1 MKKILLLITLLCT
14 SLSLSA
20 EPIGEERARQIAEDF
35 FAKHT
40 TRAIASDIEL
50 EWAGD
55 NISDKSA
62 MGSKFDNS
70 LLYIYNFG
78 SNSGFVVV
86 AGDSNAIPI
95 IAYSFDTTLD
105 VNNMA
110 DATADILDAWC
121 RQVED
126 ARKLA
131 KPISGAT
138 TSSTRAEEE
147 VLFETALWDQN
158 EPYNREAPLIDG
170 QRALTGCAATA
181 MAIVCHYHRWPER
194 GVGTTPAYFYEM
206 FGNTYNIEEN
216 ILGREYDYDNMLM
229 TYGEEYTQEQ
239 GDAVAALMKDI
250 GTSILMNYHYSGSAA
265 NPSNMLYALTTYFG
279 YSKQMEYA
287 YGDSYRTEE
296 WVEMVRQNVRKYGPT
311 IFSGVGT
318 SGGHGF
324 VVDGFKADY
333 LHFNFGWSGIGNGY
347 FLLPGIEYY
356 QYQSMIMYLEPDKDG
371 TTEYCD
377 SIYLFCNSEDYKG
390 INSYQSGTYTT
401 GAEFECMIGGFWSH
415 CIMPFTGDI
424 NLVLCDKD
432 GNIKE
437 HLYNYHVENIEYM
450 SEILPE
456 ERIKATITQDIELG
470 DNLRICYKGENSD
483 TWKWMQG
490 YDAAYTEVLVTATA
504 EEIAEGLHFGYD
516 KSTRTL
522 RLRNDHAMSLCIY
535 DNDANE
541 LIGTYNYKMNETA
554 EFSDMKPGTYR
565 IEISL
570 GDKPYVLTV
579 ML

>member
-1 MKKILLLITLLCT
+1 MKKILLLAALLCT

-20 EPIGEERARQIAEDF
+20 GPIGQERARQIAEDF

-40 TRAIASDIEL
+40 TRAIASNIEL

-55 NISDKSA
+55 NISDKCA
-62 MGSKFDNS
+62 TGSELDNS

-78 SNSGFVVV
+78 SNNGFVVV
-86 AGDSNAIPI
+86 AGDSNATPI

-110 DATADILDAWC
+110 DATADILEAWC

-126 ARKLA
+126 ARKSA
-131 KPISGAT
+131 KPISST
-138 TSSTRAEEE
+138 TSTTRADEE
-147 VLFETALWDQN
+147 VLFETALWDQI

-170 QRALTGCAATA
+170 QRAMTGCAATA

-206 FGNTYNIEEN
+206 FGNRYDIEAN
-216 ILGREYDYDNMLM
+216 TLGREYDFDNMLM
-229 TYGEEYTQEQ
+229 TYSEEYTKEQ

-265 NPSNMLYALTTYFG
+265 VPSNMLYALATYFG

-296 WVEMVRQNVRKYGPT
+296 WAELVRENVRKYGPT
-311 IFSGVGT
+311 IFSGAGVL
-318 SGGHGF
+318 GGHGF

-333 LHFNFGWSGIGNGY
+333 FHFNFGWSGLGNGY
-347 FLLPGIEYY
+347 FLLPAIDYY

-371 TTEYCD
+371 TTEYCE
-377 SIYLFCNSEDYKG
+377 SMFLFSEPGGHNG
-390 INSYQSGTYTT
+390 ICSYHAGNYTT
-401 GAEFECMIGGFWSH
+401 GTEFECLLGGFWNLG
-415 CIMPFTGDI
+415 IMPFTGNID
-424 NLVLCDKD
+424 LVLCDKG

-437 HLYNYHVENIEYM
+437 HLFSYRVENFEYM
-450 SEILPE
+450 SEMLPE
-456 ERIKATITQDIELG
+456 ERIKATITQNIEHG
-470 DNLRICYKGENSD
+470 DRLRIYYKGDNSD
-483 TWKWMQG
+483 TWKWMQS
-490 YDAAYTEVLVTATA
+490 YNASYTEVLLTATA
-504 EEIAEGLHFGYD
+504 EELAEGLHFRYE
-516 KSTRTL
+516 KNTRALRFSNDQAMTL
-522 RLRNDHAMSLCIY
+522 AIY
-535 DNDANE
+535 DNDTNE
-541 LIGTYNYKMNETA
+541 LISAGNYMMTETA
-554 EFSDMKPGTYR
+554 EFSDIEPGTYR

-570 GDKPYVLTV
+570 GDKAYVLTV